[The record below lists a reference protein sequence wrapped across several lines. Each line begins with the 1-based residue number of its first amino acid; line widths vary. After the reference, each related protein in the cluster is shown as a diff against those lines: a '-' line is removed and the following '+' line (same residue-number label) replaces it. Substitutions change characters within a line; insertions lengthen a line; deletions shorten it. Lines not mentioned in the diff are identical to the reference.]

1 MMSQVYTK
9 SLHDLFLEVLGLAV
23 LTACWLTLQ
32 WTTSARDCQGHHQ
45 KHRQASGEMEEK
57 LLGTRG
63 NWFLSGIDL
72 GSIHKN
78 E

>member
-32 WTTSARDCQGHHQ
+32 
-45 KHRQASGEMEEK
+45 
-57 LLGTRG
+57 
-63 NWFLSGIDL
+63 
-72 GSIHKN
+72 
-78 E
+78 